1 MPSFKGK
8 EYSYDKKGMKEY
20 VSALKKKRKKKV
32 KKEYETDYSAVPPAP
47 TPPAGE

>member
-1 MPSFKGK
+1 MPNLDGK